1 MKIDN
6 SFWLFLMLVAVSW
19 LALTLY
25 DNNTAVKNDNDKLKQ
40 DKIKQSA
47 VIAIQ
52 SFQFNRLNQIATTAY
67 RNGIQADAKAQEKII
82 EYKTILKAESSCDS
96 LVPQLVTDGLF
107 EYTDELR
114 ARAMRSNSIN
124 ID

>member
-25 DNNTAVKNDNDKLKQ
+25 DNNTAVKSDNDKLKQ
-40 DKIKQSA
+40 DNIKQSA
-47 VIAIQ
+47 VIARQ
-52 SFQFNRLNQIATTAY
+52 SFQFNRFNQIATTAY

-107 EYTDELR
+107 EYASELR
-114 ARAMRSNSIN
+114 ERAMRSNSIDVN
-124 ID
+124 